1 MSFPGP
7 KPPRLWIPG
16 PTHVRPEIL
25 AACARPTV
33 GHRTQTMTDLVLALD
48 PKLKRLFGTKQ
59 HVLVLTASGSA
70 AWEGAVRCGVAR
82 RWTCVTNGH
91 FSETWA
97 RAGTDCGRETVRIEF
112 PWGEGLEPQRIADA
126 LRRAGPV
133 EAVGFVHNET
143 STGAYSDLPAIVA
156 AIRSAQP
163 DALLFVDAVSTLGG
177 APFQFDE
184 WGLDVALASSQKCLA
199 LPPGIA
205 VVALSERFVKKAPTI
220 AGRGYY
226 VDFVQLVD
234 DWEARNQTPATPAV
248 NLFYA
253 LEEQLTAMERE
264 TYPKRFARHREMA
277 DLFDRWATSKGFPSF
292 VAEKFRSPTT
302 ANRATSKG
310 GANSASTFDVA
321 TFIQKMLARGHE
333 LSNGYGKLKGL
344 AFRVGHFGDHTVA
357 DLQAMLAVADE
368 ELRSMGR

>member
-7 KPPRLWIPG
+7 NPPRLWIPG
-16 PTHVRPEIL
+16 PTWVRPEIL

-33 GHRTQTMTDLVLALD
+33 GHRTQTMTDMVLAID
-48 PKLKRLFGTKQ
+48 PKLKRLFGTRQ
-59 HVLVLTASGSA
+59 HVLTITASGSA
-70 AWEGAVRCGVAR
+70 AWEGAVRCGVAK
-82 RWTCVTNGH
+82 RWACVTNGH

-97 RAGTDCGRETVRIEF
+97 RTGADSGRDTVKVEF
-112 PWGEGLEPQRIADA
+112 AWGEGLDPQRIADA

-143 STGAYSDLPAIVA
+143 STGAWCDLPAVAA

-163 DALLFVDAVSTLGG
+163 EALLFVDAVSTLGG
-177 APFQFDE
+177 APFHFDE

-205 VVALSERFVKKAPTI
+205 VVALSEKFVAKARTV

-226 VDFVQLVD
+226 LDFVQLVE
-234 DWEARNQTPATPAV
+234 DWEERHQTPATPAV

-264 TYPKRFARHREMA
+264 THEKRFARHRQMA
-277 DLFDRWATSKGFPSF
+277 ERFDRWASSKGFPSF
-292 VAEKFRSPTT
+292 VAEEFRSPTT
-302 ANRATSKG
+302 ANRSTTAG
-310 GANSASTFDVA
+310 GRGFDVGE
-321 TFIQKMLARGHE
+321 FVRRMLARGHE
-333 LSNGYGKLKGL
+333 LSNGYGRLKGL
-344 AFRVGHFGDHTVA
+344 AFRVGHFGDHTPA
-357 DLQAMLAVADE
+357 DLDPMLSIADDV
-368 ELRSMGR
+368 LKSMGR